1 MQFNKKQVFCML
13 YLCTQQPSYHILR
26 IINYIHRC
34 WIVDFCSYSHSCN
47 LKWKSNGLA
56 SLDKLRCFSVFLLS
70 SLFCTLWKELWTN
83 SREPKARNMLAS
95 VSHRN
100 TSTPRVIVQLKAPPT
115 LPTQPFITNFSNKS
129 HPTLICS
136 LLCWGERRWEES
148 IQQCGCSSSA
158 AMNPSSVKTSM
169 CS

>member
-1 MQFNKKQVFCML
+1 MLLSQVYLSCML
-13 YLCTQQPSYHILR
+13 YLCTQQPSYHILH

-34 WIVDFCSYSHSCN
+34 WIVDFCSYPCSYN
-47 LKWKSNGLA
+47 LKWQSKDLHHI
-56 SLDKLRCFSVFLLS
+56 RYFSVFLLS